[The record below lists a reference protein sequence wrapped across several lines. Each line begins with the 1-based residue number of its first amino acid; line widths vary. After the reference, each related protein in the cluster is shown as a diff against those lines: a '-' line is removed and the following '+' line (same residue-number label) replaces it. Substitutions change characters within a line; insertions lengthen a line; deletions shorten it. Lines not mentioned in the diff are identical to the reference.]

1 MTTSPPDP
9 TPAPRAKT
17 PPTPDRPVPE
27 RPGPAVTGD
36 RPPVRRTLRRE
47 PGLRR
52 RRI

>member
-17 PPTPDRPVPE
+17 PPAPD